1 MNESL
6 LILAK
11 RYAKAILDLAL
22 QGSVAAQAGSQ
33 LTLLAEVAL
42 GDPKARAF
50 WRSLKIPDDEKH
62 HTLQDILEKMDALA
76 LVRNTINL
84 LLDNGRLAMLPEIA
98 KAYRTRAR
106 QLSRTVHA
114 TVTSAGDLSP
124 EMTDRIRDGLARMT
138 GQTVELTHA
147 VDPGLLAGVRVRI
160 GNTVIDGSARGRLQ
174 ALARSFA

>member
-22 QGSVAAQAGSQ
+22 QESVIAQADSQ
-33 LTLLAEVAL
+33 LALLAEVTL
-42 GDPKARAF
+42 SDLKARAF

-76 LVRNTINL
+76 LVRNTANL
-84 LLDNGRLAMLPEIA
+84 LLDTGRLTLLPEIA
-98 KAYRTRAR
+98 KAYSVRAR
-106 QLSRTVHA
+106 RLSQTVHA

-138 GQTVELTHA
+138 GQTVELATA
-147 VDPGLLAGVRVRI
+147 IDPSLLAGVRVRI